1 MSLSKSAHLFLQLL
15 LGSACLFLSIS
26 PAMATEEPRFDV
38 IKKEGDFELRLYQA
52 MIIAEVQVTGT
63 LSEASNKGF
72 RQVADFI
79 FGNNED
85 PIKKQSQKI
94 EMTAP
99 VTLEADTSTKIAMTA
114 PVTIEENKN
123 KENKNKN
130 NKDNKDNQ
138 EQAWKL
144 AFVMPAQYT
153 LETLPK
159 PKNANVTIREIPAQ
173 RVAVVTFS
181 GWVDDEKLALQT
193 AQLREWMKKNDLKSS
208 SQAQLSRYNPPWTL
222 PFWRRNEIWLK
233 LD

>member
-1 MSLSKSAHLFLQLL
+1 MSLRKSVHHFFHVFLASFFLL
-15 LGSACLFLSIS
+15 TSIA
-26 PAMATEEPRFDV
+26 PVMATEEPRFDV
-38 IKKEGDFELRLYQA
+38 IQKEDEFELRRYQT

-85 PIKKQSQKI
+85 PMKKQSQKI

-99 VTLEADTSTKIAMTA
+99 VTLEADTSSKIAMTA
-114 PVTIEENKN
+114 PVTIEEAKN
-123 KENKNKN
+123 KENKNKDSN
-130 NKDNKDNQ
+130 DGKDNQ

-159 PKNANVTIREIPAQ
+159 PKNANVTIREISAQ
-173 RVAVVTFS
+173 QVAVVTFS
-181 GWVDDEKLALQT
+181 GWVDDEKLAHQT
-193 AQLREWMKKNDLKSS
+193 ARLREWMKKNNLKSS
-208 SQAQLSRYNPPWTL
+208 SQPQLSRYNPPWTL